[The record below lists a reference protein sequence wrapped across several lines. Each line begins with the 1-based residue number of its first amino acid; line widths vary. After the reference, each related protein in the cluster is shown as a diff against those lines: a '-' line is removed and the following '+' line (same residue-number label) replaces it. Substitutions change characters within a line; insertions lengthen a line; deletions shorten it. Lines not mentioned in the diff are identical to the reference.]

1 MRRIAR
7 ATWSSAVSDAKAS
20 YDEARGRAE
29 EEDDWA
35 ASREDREN
43 LLSKYSGAK
52 TSELLGAFAQWHEA
66 YQRDPNTAADH
77 FARSYASG
85 MPLVPKP
92 REKHNDTPPD
102 YLDEDGKRN
111 WHRDNDVRK
120 AWREAADRETD
131 RSEFKAS
138 AKERALIKQAFPDKK
153 FSEVMK
159 TLAAVDEAMQSAP
172 HLVANKLA
180 MMYGAPATQGQVVE
194 QQQAAA
200 LSQWLGQVTQSGALP
215 GIEHPRVEAAVV
227 QVLEHMNAT
236 GQRSS
241 SVEHDLIVAYQHAAA
256 GLQGELQAEHDKAA
270 AEKARRASRSIS
282 GSSST
287 DVSDADY
294 RPGHGSAHD
303 AARAAYR
310 SFAA

>member
-1 MRRIAR
+1 M
-7 ATWSSAVSDAKAS
+7 
-20 YDEARGRAE
+20 
-29 EEDDWA
+29 
-35 ASREDREN
+35 
-43 LLSKYSGAK
+43 
-52 TSELLGAFAQWHEA
+52 
-66 YQRDPNTAADH
+66 
-77 FARSYASG
+77 
-85 MPLVPKP
+85 
-92 REKHNDTPPD
+92 
-102 YLDEDGKRN
+102 
-111 WHRDNDVRK
+111 
-120 AWREAADRETD
+120 
-131 RSEFKAS
+131 
-138 AKERALIKQAFPDKK
+138 K
-153 FSEVMK
+153 FSEVMNS
-159 TLAAVDEAMQSAP
+159 LAGVDEAMQSAP

-256 GLQGELQAEHDKAA
+256 GLQGELQAEQDKAA
-270 AEKARRASRSIS
+270 AESARRASRSLS

-287 DVSDADY
+287 DITDSDHK
-294 RPGHGSAHD
+294 PGTGSAHD